1 MKLEGE
7 VLVNSP
13 REKVWRI
20 LNDREVLKKH
30 MPGCETL
37 EETEMDKFDAV
48 ITIGIGAIKGSYRA
62 KINILNKKP
71 PESYTLKLEGSGKP
85 GFVKA
90 EGDIHLEDRGN
101 MTLLKYSGDLQVGG
115 LIARVGQ
122 RIIGGIT
129 KNMTKKFFQDLA
141 AEAESVE

>member
-1 MKLEGE
+1 MKMEGE

-13 REKVWRI
+13 REKVWGM
-20 LNDREVLKKH
+20 LNDPEVLKKH
-30 MPGCETL
+30 MPGCESL
-37 EETEMDKFDAV
+37 EETEMDKFEAV
-48 ITIGIGAIKGSYRA
+48 ITIRIGSIKGTYRA

-71 PESYTLKLEGSGKP
+71 PESYTLKIEGSGKP
-85 GFVKA
+85 GFVKG

-129 KNMTKKFFQDLA
+129 KNLTKKFFQDVA
-141 AEAESVE
+141 AEAESVK